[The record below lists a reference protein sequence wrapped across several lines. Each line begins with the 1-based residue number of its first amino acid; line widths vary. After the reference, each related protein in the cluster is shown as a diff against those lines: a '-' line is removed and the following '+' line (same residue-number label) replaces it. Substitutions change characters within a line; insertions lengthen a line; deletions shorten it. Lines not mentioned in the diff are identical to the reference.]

1 MFPDL
6 LKELREKEG
15 LTQGK
20 MADSLNV
27 PVRTYGSWERGER
40 QPDFD
45 TLVKIAD
52 HFNVSTDYL
61 LGRVQMGITVKKE
74 PPPAKS
80 DDEYEV
86 VIHPQQKV
94 PDAQELERIILS
106 AVKKE
111 IPNLIDAELKKRG
124 M

>member
-1 MFPDL
+1 MFSAL
-6 LKELREKEG
+6 LKELREKAG
-15 LTQGK
+15 LTQGRI
-20 MADSLNV
+20 AEILDT

-45 TLVKIAD
+45 TLIKIAD
-52 HFNVSTDYL
+52 YYHVSTDYL

-74 PPPAKS
+74 TPPAKS

-94 PDAQELERIILS
+94 PDAKELERLILS

-111 IPNLIDAELKKRG
+111 IPNLIDEELKKRG